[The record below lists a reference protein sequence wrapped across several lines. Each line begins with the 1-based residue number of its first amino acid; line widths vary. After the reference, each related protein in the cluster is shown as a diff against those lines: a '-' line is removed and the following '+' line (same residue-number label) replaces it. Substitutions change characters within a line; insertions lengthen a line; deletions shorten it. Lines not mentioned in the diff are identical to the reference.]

1 VTSACPAIV
10 VATVKRWFHPTEHDD
25 DRWRGGRYN
34 EAELLNLLP
43 FALAK
48 KMRDHMYRQLVL
60 NVPLF
65 RGLQDQA
72 MDRLVNLL
80 HHRGWASAA
89 AARGDHSGH
98 AGLRQLLW

>member
-1 VTSACPAIV
+1 M
-10 VATVKRWFHPTEHDD
+10 HDD
-25 DRWRGGRYN
+25 DAGWGRYN

-43 FALAK
+43 AALAK

-72 MDRLVNLL
+72 MDRLVGLL
-80 HHRGWASAA
+80 RHLACICAA
-89 AARGDHSGH
+89 IPM
-98 AGLRQLLW
+98 L